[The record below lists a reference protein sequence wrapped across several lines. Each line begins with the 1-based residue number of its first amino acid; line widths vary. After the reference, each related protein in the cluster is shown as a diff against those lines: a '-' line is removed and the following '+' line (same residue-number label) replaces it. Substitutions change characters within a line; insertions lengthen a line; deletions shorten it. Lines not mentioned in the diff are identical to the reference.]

1 MVGLSRGVW
10 RSAGGKAM
18 RVRVAFLIRMR
29 KAMRV
34 RMERRCL
41 RTSTSKKHPL
51 KSRVL
56 SHSTVCQREG
66 WRSLAGCSRR
76 DTLTAAEKGVH
87 LCVGGCARG
96 SRPRGLFATSAS
108 GCNLRAMCHR
118 TTGTEAMLLPVQF
131 SVLRRVKLLD
141 GPYVGPEDVST
152 PACVLCSQCHPCVA
166 LSTP

>member
-1 MVGLSRGVW
+1 
-10 RSAGGKAM
+10 
-18 RVRVAFLIRMR
+18 
-29 KAMRV
+29 
-34 RMERRCL
+34 
-41 RTSTSKKHPL
+41 
-51 KSRVL
+51 VL